1 MGLCPQLTLA
11 RLMAE
16 DAKRVARATAHWRDG
31 PGLGRAPAI
40 KGKFRPGSI
49 PDRLSRAMVC
59 GRCYTAAD
67 CAQLANV
74 SRQRAREALKNM
86 VKAGAVVPVAE
97 PVAGYV
103 RRA

>member
-1 MGLCPQLTLA
+1 MGICPQLTLA

-59 GRCYTAAD
+59 GRSYTVAD
-67 CAQLANV
+67 CAQLADV
-74 SRQRAREALKNM
+74 SRQRAREALKTWSRP
-86 VKAGAVVPVAE
+86 GRSCRLQSPW
-97 PVAGYV
+97 
-103 RRA
+103 RAM